1 MSKIYSVWEFIKR
14 HRYAVVI
21 AFFAIV
27 VGFADE
33 DSFWQRRMRLKEI
46 DALKAEMQNYKDM
59 YDHDTRA
66 LEELEHSRE
75 AVIRIAR
82 EKYLMKRE
90 GEDVYVLLPAE
101 EVKSDE
107 VKSDEPTEQQEQSQA
122 SKTEVHVKSNEGTE

>member
-1 MSKIYSVWEFIKR
+1 MRNLENMSKIYSVWEFIKR

-21 AFFAIV
+21 AFFAII

-46 DALKAEMQNYKDM
+46 EALRTEMQNYKDQ

-66 LEELEHSRE
+66 LEELEHNRE

-90 GEDVYVLLPAE
+90 GEDVYVLLPAQE
-101 EVKSDE
+101 DPLPEPSPLKGEGEVKE
-107 VKSDEPTEQQEQSQA
+107 
-122 SKTEVHVKSNEGTE
+122 